1 MSKFWVED
9 ISYLF
14 HSFYLV
20 PTRSM
25 GLEEQMNCITR
36 IVLLIFLIMLFANI
50 SYDVLF
56 LAVSV
61 LLIIGAY
68 YLIKAMPSKKENF
81 IEYYGKVDTVL
92 EPVPPTAW
100 NQGTNE
106 FEFSPLTGSP
116 TAPCRTTPLPVYPAM
131 TFNVLED
138 NPQIMDPQTS
148 LPYMNQNIPIEASY
162 GQNQSYA
169 GPPNPRTLVQPIIP
183 NPIFDFG
190 SWQPNDFIVPSG
202 INDQKRVEFW
212 QNGYVVSSQ
221 ETPPVPPIREMY
233 AKYDYE
239 PEKPEFGQPYPS
251 SQKGPL
257 SARQEAHNRVRQ
269 EFRGYQDH
277 RVPHFQEQQRRPP
290 PPPPPPRYP
299 QHQHPQ
305 HPQHPQRTIREDYY
319 SPDEQQYNNYAVR
332 SNYYNQTLYNQT
344 KPDPYVDRQCGYDP
358 DNLRYELPVNYRAD
372 ACQKTPSMTEYNKNL
387 FSIPLQPGVYTQ
399 SQVNQPYA
407 SMSNLGISMN
417 QPFLPT
423 TSSFDDKTQVFKYVE
438 HDPATVKPVPVE
450 PYNSQNFGAPLR
462 NEIYDPRLTG
472 YGTSYRSYIEPLT
485 GQPRFYYDDIDQQTQ
500 PNYITRN
507 NLDIYGGLP
516 TIGAANQK
524 VLEGDALR
532 TYTNQNYTDNQ
543 IQYRTELQQRLMHK
557 NSNREWQQRIAPITT
572 TARMLSGGGTMSG
585 YFK

>member
-61 LLIIGAY
+61 LLIIGVY
-68 YLIKAMPSKKENF
+68 YLIKALPSKKENF
-81 IEYYGKVDTVL
+81 IEYYGKVETVL
-92 EPVPPTAW
+92 KPVPPVDW
-100 NQGTNE
+100 NQDTSN
-106 FEFSPLTGSP
+106 FQFSPLTGSP

-131 TFNVLED
+131 EFNVLD
-138 NPQIMDPQTS
+138 SNPSIMDPQTS
-148 LPYMNQNIPIEASY
+148 LPYMDNNVPIEAAY

-183 NPIFDFG
+183 NPIFDFA
-190 SWQPNDFIVPSG
+190 SWQPNDFMVPSG

-212 QNGYVVSSQ
+212 QNGYVVSPQSA
-221 ETPPVPPIREMY
+221 PPVPPVREMY
-233 AKYDYE
+233 AKYNYE
-239 PEKPEFGQPYPS
+239 PEKPEFGHAPQEPP
-251 SQKGPL
+251 
-257 SARQEAHNRVRQ
+257 SARQEAHDRVRR
-269 EFRGYQDH
+269 EFRGYQQH
-277 RVPHFQEQQRRPP
+277 RVPQRPL
-290 PPPPPPRYP
+290 
-299 QHQHPQ
+299 
-305 HPQHPQRTIREDYY
+305 REDYA
-319 SPDEQQYNNYAVR
+319 PDEQAYNNYAVR

-344 KPDPYVDRQCGYDP
+344 RPDPYVDRQCGYDA
-358 DNLRYELPVNYRAD
+358 DNLRYQLPVNYRAD

-407 SMSNLGISMN
+407 SMSNLGISMD

-438 HDPATVKPVPVE
+438 HDPATVRPVPVA
-450 PYNSQNFGAPLR
+450 PYNSQDFGAPLR

-532 TYTNQNYTDNQ
+532 TLTNNNYTDNQ
-543 IQYRTELQQRLMHK
+543 IQFRTELQQRLMHK

-572 TARMLSGGGTMSG
+572 TARMSSGGGTMSG
-585 YFK
+585 FFK

>member
-1 MSKFWVED
+1 
-9 ISYLF
+9 
-14 HSFYLV
+14 
-20 PTRSM
+20 M

-56 LAVSV
+56 LSVSV

-92 EPVPPTAW
+92 EPVPPVEW
-100 NQGTNE
+100 NQDTSD
-106 FEFSPLTGSP
+106 FQFSPLTGSP
-116 TAPCRTTPLPVYPAM
+116 TAPCRTTPLQEYPAM
-131 TFNVLED
+131 TFNVLDD
-138 NPQIMDPQTS
+138 NPSIMDPQTS
-148 LPYMNQNIPIEASY
+148 LPYMDHNIPIEASY

-212 QNGYVVSSQ
+212 QNGYVVAPESSPVV
-221 ETPPVPPIREMY
+221 PPVREMY
-233 AKYDYE
+233 AKYNYE
-239 PEKPEFGQPYPS
+239 PEKPDFGAPISPQ
-251 SQKGPL
+251 QD
-257 SARQEAHNRVRQ
+257 AHNRVRN
-269 EFRGYQDH
+269 EFHGYQSH
-277 RVPHFQEQQRRPP
+277 RVPQLPPSHPSHPSQQQRQ
-290 PPPPPPRYP
+290 P
-299 QHQHPQ
+299 QQQ
-305 HPQHPQRTIREDYY
+305 QRQRQIREDYY
-319 SPDEQQYNNYAVR
+319 APDEQNYTNYGVR

-358 DNLRYELPVNYRAD
+358 DNLRYQLPVNYRAD
-372 ACQKTPSMTEYNKNL
+372 ACQKSPSMTEYNKNL

-407 SMSNLGISMN
+407 SMYNLGISME

-423 TSSFDDKTQVFKYVE
+423 TSSFDDKTQVFKYME
-438 HDPATVKPVPVE
+438 HDPATVRPVPVE
-450 PYNSQNFGAPLR
+450 PYRSQDFGAPLR

-500 PNYITRN
+500 PNFISRN

-516 TIGAANQK
+516 TIGTANQK

-532 TYTNQNYTDNQ
+532 TYTNNNYTDNQ
-543 IQYRTELQQRLMHK
+543 IQFRTELQQRLMHK
-557 NSNREWQQRIAPITT
+557 NSNRQWQQRIAPITT
-572 TARMLSGGGTMSG
+572 TARMSSGGGTMSG
-585 YFK
+585 FYK